1 MDEDLQERYFV
12 FDGFE
17 KGVEAQVITEGDPLV
32 PHADGG
38 AGATRTDSLG
48 DCFRN
53 SAEMIA
59 EAKAGGGVHT

>member
-1 MDEDLQERYFV
+1 M
-12 FDGFE
+12 E
-17 KGVEAQVITEGDPLV
+17 KEVEVQLRVKGEPLV
-32 PHADGG
+32 PHSDVGTGTA
-38 AGATRTDSLG
+38 RTDSLG